1 MGVQR
6 LDWVALAPVLAP
18 IAAFVVVL
26 VVDAIGPR
34 RAGLAR
40 VHDLVALAGLIAA
53 GAAVLWLVVDG
64 GTRATLCMGD
74 CSAGPEACSF
84 VVSSLTLA
92 LQAIVVVAAV
102 VTLLLAMDGD
112 GAADRTPHH
121 MLFLA
126 AVTGAMALAGARDL
140 ASLVVAFETAS
151 LPAIGLVALRRDTP
165 GAQAG
170 VSLLLT
176 AVGSLGLLLFG
187 TALLL
192 WTTGSLHLS
201 TISAAVASPALTGP
215 VRTVAVLGIL
225 LGVAGI
231 AFKLSLVPFHLWTPD
246 TYAGA
251 PMPITAFLGVV
262 SKTAGLAA
270 VVVLLAVGTP
280 GLAGVWAPV
289 VGVLAAVTVTVGNLV
304 ALRQTMAI
312 RLLAWS
318 TVAQAGWVVLP
329 LAGVRAGSPESARVA
344 ASASVGY
351 LAAYVVATLAVFS
364 VVIVVSRRHPAREEH
379 TLDCYRGL
387 ARREPVAAGVLGL
400 GLLALA
406 GLPPG
411 VVGLV
416 AKILAVR
423 PVVDSELWVIALV
436 AAVNVA
442 LGVAYYLRWV
452 ALLVSRPVGAVPSW
466 RVSTTEGI
474 ALGGSAAALVAVS
487 VAPQL
492 IAGLV
497 PGLLR

>member
-18 IAAFVVVL
+18 VAALVMVL
-26 VVDAIGPR
+26 VVDAIGPQR
-34 RAGLAR
+34 VALRR
-40 VHDLVALAGLIAA
+40 VHDLVALAGLLAA
-53 GAAVLWLVVDG
+53 GAAVLWLAVNG
-64 GTRATLCMGD
+64 GTRMTLCMGG
-74 CSAGPEACSF
+74 CAAGADACSF
-84 VVSSLTLA
+84 VVSPLTLA
-92 LQAIVVVAAV
+92 LQGIVVIAAI

-126 AVTGAMALAGARDL
+126 AVAGAMALAGARDL

-170 VSLLLT
+170 VTLLLT

-192 WTTGSLHLS
+192 LSTGSLHLS
-201 TISAAVASPALTGP
+201 AVAASLSSPTLSGP
-215 VRTVAVLGIL
+215 VEAVAVLGVL

-231 AFKLSLVPFHLWTPD
+231 AFKLSVVPFHLWTPD

-251 PMPITAFLGVV
+251 PMPIAAFLGVV

-270 VVVLLAVGTP
+270 LVVLLVLGAS

-289 VGVLAAVTVTVGNLV
+289 IGTLAAVTVTVGNLV

-318 TVAQAGWVVLP
+318 TVAQAGWVLLP
-329 LAGVRAGSPESARVA
+329 LSGVRAASAESAQTAV
-344 ASASVGY
+344 SASVGY
-351 LAAYVVATLAVFS
+351 LAAYVVASLAVFS
-364 VVIVVSRRHPAREEH
+364 VVVVVARRHPAREEH

-400 GLLALA
+400 ALLALA

-411 VVGLV
+411 FVGLV
-416 AKILAVR
+416 AKVMAVR
-423 PVVDSELWVIALV
+423 PVVDAELWVIALV

-442 LGVAYYLRWV
+442 LGVAYYLRWA
-452 ALLVSRPVGAVPSW
+452 ALLVAEPTGAAPRW
-466 RVSTTEGI
+466 RVTVAEGV
-474 ALGGSAAALVAVS
+474 ALGGSAAALVTVS

-497 PGLLR
+497 PALVP

>member
-18 IAAFVVVL
+18 IAAFVLVL

-34 RAGLAR
+34 RAGLRR
-40 VHDLVALAGLIAA
+40 VHDLVAFVGVLAA
-53 GAAVLWLVVDG
+53 GAAVLWLAADG
-64 GTRATLCMGD
+64 GTRATLCMDG
-74 CSAGPEACSF
+74 CSAGADACSF

-92 LQAIVVVAAV
+92 LQGIVVIAAI

-112 GAADRTPHH
+112 GAADRAPHH
-121 MLFLA
+121 LLFLA
-126 AVTGAMALAGARDL
+126 AVTGALALAGARDL

-170 VSLLLT
+170 VTLLLT

-187 TALLL
+187 AALLL
-192 WTTGSLHLS
+192 LATGSLHLA
-201 TISAAVASPALTGP
+201 TIGAALASPALSGS
-215 VRTVAVLGIL
+215 VKTVAVLGVL
-225 LGVAGI
+225 LGVTGV
-231 AFKLSLVPFHLWTPD
+231 AFKLSVVPFHLWTPD

-251 PMPITAFLGVV
+251 PLPIAAFLAVV

-270 VVVLLAVGTP
+270 LVVFLGIGAS

-318 TVAQAGWVVLP
+318 TVAQAGWVLLP
-329 LAGVRAGSPESARVA
+329 LAGVQAASAESARVA
-344 ASASVGY
+344 VSASVGY
-351 LAAYVVATLAVFS
+351 LAAYVLASLAAFS
-364 VVIVVSRRHPAREEH
+364 VVVVVARRHPAREEH
-379 TLDCYRGL
+379 TLDSYRGL
-387 ARREPVAAGVLGL
+387 ARRKPVAAGVLGL
-400 GLLALA
+400 ALLALA

-411 VVGLV
+411 FIGLV
-416 AKILAVR
+416 AKVMAVR
-423 PVVDSELWVIALV
+423 PVVDAELWVIALV

-442 LGVAYYLRWV
+442 LGVAYYVRWA
-452 ALLVSRPVGAVPSW
+452 ALLVTEPIGAAPRW
-466 RVSTTEGI
+466 RVTVAEGV
-474 ALGGSAAALVAVS
+474 ALGGSAAALVVVS

-497 PGLLR
+497 PSLLR